1 MKTYILRIIFLILI
15 ITNSLI
21 IFGFSAQNGEES
33 SNLSK
38 TVITKI
44 ADIFNVEENRETF
57 LNIGES
63 IIRKLAHFSIYT
75 LLGIWVVC
83 FMLTFKIKLKW
94 QITLTAVWGLLY
106 AITDEFHQMFS
117 SGRHASIN
125 DVVIDILGVL
135 FGLFLV
141 LTINKIIEI
150 IKQKK
155 LGSKYKSEKI
165 KSPNNN

>member
-15 ITNSLI
+15 IINSLI

-106 AITDEFHQMFS
+106 AITDEFHQTFS
-117 SGRHASIN
+117 FGRHASIN
-125 DVVIDILGVL
+125 DVVIDSLGIF
-135 FGLFLV
+135 FGITLV
-141 LTINKIIEI
+141 LLVITIWNKT
-150 IKQKK
+150 KK
-155 LGSKYKSEKI
+155 V
-165 KSPNNN
+165 NNKNT